1 MTKQGRKPKRI
12 MLRKQNRLGYGNQ
25 YLDVFENSMV
35 IHLRG
40 QPDLWL
46 EPQIA
51 KELAWKLTRA
61 SQVQNDR
68 EKEKGVDK
76 EAGMYEVRHSIY
88 PEEEFQPRTMGI
100 PTLAD
105 LKDQG

>member
-1 MTKQGRKPKRI
+1 MKRMGRKPKRI

-25 YLDVFENSMV
+25 YLDVFENSML

-61 SQVQNDR
+61 AQVQDDR
-68 EKEKGVDK
+68 EKEKTIDK
-76 EAGMYEVRHSIY
+76 ESGMYDIKHSFK
-88 PEEEFQPRTMGI
+88 PEEEFRPSTMGI
-100 PTLAD
+100 PTLRD

>member
-1 MTKQGRKPKRI
+1 MGRKPKRI

-25 YLDVFENSMV
+25 YLDVFENSML

-61 SQVQNDR
+61 ARVQEDR
-68 EKEKGVDK
+68 EKEKGIDK
-76 EAGMYEVRHSIY
+76 EAGQYDVRHTMN
-88 PEEEFQPRTMGI
+88 PEEEFQPRTMRI

-105 LKDQG
+105 LKNQGN

>member
-1 MTKQGRKPKRI
+1 MKAGRKQKRI

-25 YLDVFENSMV
+25 YLDEFQNSMV

-46 EPQIA
+46 EPAIA

-61 SQVQNDR
+61 SQVQADR
-68 EKEKGVDK
+68 EKEKTIDK
-76 EAGMYEVRHSIY
+76 EAGMYEIRHSIY
-88 PEEEFQPRTMGI
+88 PEEEFQPKTVGI

>member
-1 MTKQGRKPKRI
+1 MGRKPKRI

-25 YLDVFENSMV
+25 YLDVFENSML

-61 SQVQNDR
+61 AQVQEQVAR
-68 EKEKGVDK
+68 EKTIDK
-76 EAGMYEVRHSIY
+76 EAGQYDIKSDIDPR
-88 PEEEFQPRTMGI
+88 EEFSSRALGL

-105 LKDQG
+105 LKNQGN

>member
-1 MTKQGRKPKRI
+1 MGRKPKRI

-25 YLDVFENSMV
+25 YLDVFENSML

-61 SQVQNDR
+61 AQVQEQR
-68 EKEKGVDK
+68 EKEKTIDK
-76 EAGMYEVRHSIY
+76 EAGQYDVRHTIN
-88 PEEEFQPRTMGI
+88 PEEEFQPRTMGL

-105 LKDQG
+105 LKNQGN